1 MKNVLLL
8 TIGTFALGF
17 DAYVIAGLLPEIST
31 TFNITDSQGGQ
42 SVTVFTLCYA
52 LAAPIFATLVAGK
65 SIRIILVI
73 ALAVFSIANGASA
86 LVTNFSL
93 FLIARAMA
101 GIGAGLFSPLA
112 SVAASSLV
120 SEQKR
125 GRALGLTL
133 GGLSMGTALGVPLGL
148 IIAEQIGWKG
158 TLWVIAI
165 IGLMAMIGILFFFPN
180 LSAET
185 PPSLRHRIAMIA
197 NKHVLAIVG
206 ITFLTSI
213 ASIGLYTYIA
223 SILQSIKGIHL
234 ITPYVWAWGIG
245 GVVGS
250 FSIGPLI
257 DRTGRP
263 ALLTAGLLAVLALVM
278 ISLPFIFHFPV
289 FVFILIFLWG
299 VMAWAFQA
307 PQQHR
312 LIQLQSNHAE
322 AVVALNSS
330 ANYLGGAVGSMI
342 GGVALFAGLSSSQLP
357 IASGCLLFIAFL
369 GQLLIMLSNNK
380 VRKLKIG

>member
-1 MKNVLLL
+1 M
-8 TIGTFALGF
+8 
-17 DAYVIAGLLPEIST
+17 
-31 TFNITDSQGGQ
+31 
-42 SVTVFTLCYA
+42 
-52 LAAPIFATLVAGK
+52 
-65 SIRIILVI
+65 
-73 ALAVFSIANGASA
+73 
-86 LVTNFSL
+86 
-93 FLIARAMA
+93 
-101 GIGAGLFSPLA
+101 
-112 SVAASSLV
+112 
-120 SEQKR
+120 
-125 GRALGLTL
+125 
-133 GGLSMGTALGVPLGL
+133 
-148 IIAEQIGWKG
+148 
-158 TLWVIAI
+158 IAI
-165 IGLMAMIGILFFFPN
+165 IGLMAMIAILFFFPN

-185 PPSLRHRIAMIA
+185 LPSLRHRIAMMA

-223 SILQSIKGIHL
+223 SILQSIEGIHL

-245 GVVGS
+245 GVLGS

-263 ALLTAGLLAVLALVM
+263 ALLTAGLLAVLAFVM
-278 ISLPFIFHFPV
+278 ISLPFVFHFPI

-312 LIQLQSNHAE
+312 LIQLQSDHAE

-342 GGVALFAGLSSSQLP
+342 GGVAFVCGIKFVSTSYCFGLS
-357 IASGCLLFIAFL
+357 FIHSFPGA
-369 GQLLIMLSNNK
+369 IINHVIK
-380 VRKLKIG
+380 